1 MRKPHTDFEL
11 EMDHDMYH
19 VYYEVISFNIYFHYY
34 FFFNTI
40 AQRTIWVLKIL
51 FFLLEIETTL
61 L

>member
-34 FFFNTI
+34 FFLIQFPRE
-40 AQRTIWVLKIL
+40 QSGC
-51 FFLLEIETTL
+51 
-61 L
+61 